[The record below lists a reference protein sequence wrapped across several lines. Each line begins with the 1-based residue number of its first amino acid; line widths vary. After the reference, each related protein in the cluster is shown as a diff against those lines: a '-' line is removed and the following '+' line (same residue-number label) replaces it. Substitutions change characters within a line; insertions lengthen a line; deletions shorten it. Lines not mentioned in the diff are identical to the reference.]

1 MLARVG
7 ASLRKAASLFNG
19 MPDELPAVRS
29 IARFDGA
36 PGGAYAATVHTDREW
51 GGRSR
56 ATFRVGNPGASGSPV
71 CAVFEGFIDKRP
83 SDASLRNSVPL
94 APSLAY
100 QGFLTDDGARGWRD
114 FELPFTSFGDAG
126 RPEPR
131 PAADPRHR
139 ALRLLSI
146 AVADDLEGPFRIE
159 LAAIDATREPG
170 RSEGDGRIQAGGDPN
185 IAMPTPEDVHER
197 PLHKL
202 YFLITGMCNCG
213 IKQRVGAPPERLAC
227 RPCPPPGAA
236 RPTAAGVS
244 WPPAADGRP
253 SVSPDARAP
262 TDVALAG
269 VAAAFVAAVALPV
282 AVAAQ
287 LLPLVRARWG
297 SVGGAVQAALEALG

>member
-56 ATFRVGNPGASGSPV
+56 ATFRVGHPGASGSPV

-83 SDASLRNSVPL
+83 SDVGVAGGDDGETGRFGFAMLNLRRVDGDVEDCEDYESLVLRANSDGRLYASRPVSPTAARRARRPPTARRLSLRNSVPL
-94 APSLAY
+94 APNLAY

-114 FELPFTSFGDAG
+114 FELPFTSFAATRGG
-126 RPEPR
+126 RNLDQPR
-131 PAADPRHR
+131 ILDIARFGS
-139 ALRLLSI
+139 LSI

-170 RSEGDGRIQAGGDPN
+170 
-185 IAMPTPEDVHER
+185 
-197 PLHKL
+197 
-202 YFLITGMCNCG
+202 
-213 IKQRVGAPPERLAC
+213 
-227 RPCPPPGAA
+227 
-236 RPTAAGVS
+236 
-244 WPPAADGRP
+244 
-253 SVSPDARAP
+253 
-262 TDVALAG
+262 
-269 VAAAFVAAVALPV
+269 
-282 AVAAQ
+282 Q
-287 LLPLVRARWG
+287 L
-297 SVGGAVQAALEALG
+297 